1 MSISKNRCPSQMT
14 QRCTRYMP
22 TNSLRL
28 STSQARNRNNTADY
42 PQKSFLVSSCHNGA
56 SLSLQNKGLA
66 DNLNMQ
72 APGAPSICR
81 AHNSYRWTFG
91 QEPLFPRHT
100 TRSLLKNSG
109 VRCETL
115 ERMLRKPKRLQHLSS
130 AQDGNDY
137 KTTIPHLLQHI
148 PDGMKRSW

>member
-1 MSISKNRCPSQMT
+1 
-14 QRCTRYMP
+14 MP
-22 TNSLRL
+22 KNSLRS
-28 STSQARNRNNTADY
+28 STFQARNRNSTADY

-100 TRSLLKNSG
+100 TRNLLKNSD

-115 ERMLRKPKRLQHLSS
+115 ERILRKPKRLQHLSS